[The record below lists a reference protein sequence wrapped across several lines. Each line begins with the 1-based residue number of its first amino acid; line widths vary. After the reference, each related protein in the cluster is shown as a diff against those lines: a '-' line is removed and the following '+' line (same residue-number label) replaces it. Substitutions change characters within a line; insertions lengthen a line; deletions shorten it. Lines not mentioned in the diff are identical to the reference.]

1 MKIVNKKGFGLIM
14 AIMIVTVLLIMAAG
28 FFQLTDYSRKSVS
41 SNVENL
47 RMYWA
52 AESSSNYSVNY
63 WVNLPDSIRKIWPSI
78 YISPSSKS
86 VYTDTDGKI
95 TDATKFDGA
104 AGTAGG
110 DKMYLHPSSYF

>member
-52 AESSSNYSVNY
+52 AESSSNYNVNY
-63 WVNLPDSIRKIWPSI
+63 WVNLPDSISSFINNKSFFLSSTERIPVKAIAAFLFLLFEVSSI
-78 YISPSSKS
+78 
-86 VYTDTDGKI
+86 
-95 TDATKFDGA
+95 
-104 AGTAGG
+104 
-110 DKMYLHPSSYF
+110 